1 MALPAEKERYTF
13 ADILAWDENERAEI
27 IDGETVMMAPPSSI
41 HQEIAA
47 ELTRQF
53 GNYLEGKRCK
63 VYPAPFGVR
72 LFERD
77 GDAPEDVDTMVEPD
91 ISVVCDRSKIDNHGC
106 KGAPD
111 LVIEILSPS
120 TRRHDRL
127 VKLNL
132 YQRAG
137 VREYWIVDPEY
148 KSVQVF
154 TQDGGGSL
162 NLHEDYGR
170 EDVAKVN
177 VLDGC
182 FIELSKVF
190 PEEAAQ
196 RARDHSPALCCPSMY
211 AVSLATIFPLS
222 VIKTS

>member
-1 MALPAEKERYTF
+1 MPLPAKQERFTF
-13 ADILAWDENERAEI
+13 ADVLTWDEGEHIEI
-27 IDGETVMMAPPSSI
+27 INGEAFMIATPSSR
-41 HQEIAA
+41 HQEISG
-47 ELTRQF
+47 ELFRQLANF
-53 GNYLEGKRCK
+53 LEGKRCK

-72 LFERD
+72 LFEQD
-77 GDAPEDVDTMVEPD
+77 GDSPEDVDTMVEPD
-91 ISVVCDRSKIDNHGC
+91 ISVVCDRSKIDKHGC

-111 LVIEILSPS
+111 LIIEILSPS

-137 VREYWIVDPEY
+137 VREYWIIDPDNE
-148 KSVQVF
+148 SVQVF
-154 TQDGGGSL
+154 TQDGSAL
-162 NLHEDYGR
+162 KIREDYDP

-190 PEEAAQ
+190 SE
-196 RARDHSPALCCPSMY
+196 
-211 AVSLATIFPLS
+211 
-222 VIKTS
+222 

>member
-1 MALPAEKERYTF
+1 MLLPAKQERYTF
-13 ADILAWDENERAEI
+13 ADVLTWDEGKNIEI
-27 IDGETVMMAPPSSI
+27 INGEAFMMATPSRI
-41 HQEIAA
+41 HQKISM
-47 ELTRQF
+47 ELSRQLA
-53 GNYLEGKRCK
+53 NYLEGKSCE

-72 LFERD
+72 LFEQD
-77 GDAPEDVDTMVEPD
+77 GDSPENVDTVVEPD
-91 ISVVCDRSKIDNHGC
+91 ISVVCDRSKLDKQGC

-111 LVIEILSPS
+111 MIIEVLSPS

-137 VREYWIVDPEY
+137 VREYWVVDPDNE
-148 KSVQVF
+148 SVQVF
-154 TQDGGGSL
+154 ILDGGAL
-162 NLHEDYGR
+162 KIREDYGC

-190 PEEAAQ
+190 SE
-196 RARDHSPALCCPSMY
+196 
-211 AVSLATIFPLS
+211 
-222 VIKTS
+222 